1 MSSRMIGRGPGGFP
15 PDLVAHNL
23 PLGTKLGKLA
33 LGVHG
38 RGRGEVPQSMGLFL
52 ITGRLVWSS
61 PHPSLLRLKPSGV
74 TTLPK

>member
-1 MSSRMIGRGPGGFP
+1 MIGRGPGGFP

-52 ITGRLVWSS
+52 IT
-61 PHPSLLRLKPSGV
+61 
-74 TTLPK
+74 